1 MLRSAV
7 RNKNRTVLKM
17 LRILSTSPAMCDAN
31 RSLAVTMPTHITIM
45 LSTAAYLLSRVLQLA
60 PKKPM
65 FPTLR
70 FHTFTFFSLFLLC
83 IQGVSAES
91 FNYFGAEVPV
101 ESQSRSDQKKAAQ
114 EGLMNVLVR
123 ISGSEAVRRKSQLVR
138 KAKNALSLV
147 SELQYAD
154 LEDRELKDQGFKHL
168 AKFRFSERLVRKL
181 LADAELPVWSVN
193 RPQTLVWLVED
204 SAASGKQMMPYDK
217 ENPLFSGL
225 EEASYYRG
233 MPLVFPLLDLD
244 DQVNLSPS
252 ALWALD
258 EKAIVK
264 ASARYNAGVI
274 LVGKF
279 SVMSSGRVVSSWQ
292 YIHAGRTSVYNL
304 RGDTPKQVGYDAL
317 LPIADLLASKYSYHS
332 ANSEYFS
339 LVVERIETYADYR
352 GLINGLTSF
361 DSITDVKVDAVAGDQ
376 VALRFKSQAS
386 LSQVKNQIAMTRKLT
401 VVPSASLANTPEW
414 QRPEAGSP
422 ENPLRYRWR

>member
-1 MLRSAV
+1 
-7 RNKNRTVLKM
+7 
-17 LRILSTSPAMCDAN
+17 
-31 RSLAVTMPTHITIM
+31 M
-45 LSTAAYLLSRVLQLA
+45 LSTAACLLSRVLQLA

-292 YIHAGRTSVYNL
+292 YIHAGRTRVYNL
-304 RGDTPKQVGYDAL
+304 RGDTG
-317 LPIADLLASKYSYHS
+317 
-332 ANSEYFS
+332 
-339 LVVERIETYADYR
+339 
-352 GLINGLTSF
+352 GLTRESF
-361 DSITDVKVDAVAGDQ
+361 
-376 VALRFKSQAS
+376 ALSMA
-386 LSQVKNQIAMTRKLT
+386 IAK
-401 VVPSASLANTPEW
+401 
-414 QRPEAGSP
+414 GS
-422 ENPLRYRWR
+422 